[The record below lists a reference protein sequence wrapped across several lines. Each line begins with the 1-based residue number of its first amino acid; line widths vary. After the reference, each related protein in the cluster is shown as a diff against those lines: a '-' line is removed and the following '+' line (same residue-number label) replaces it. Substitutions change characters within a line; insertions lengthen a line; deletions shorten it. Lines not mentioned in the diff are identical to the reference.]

1 MKNSEEIAKKVFE
14 ERDAHAARRMSRN
27 RRIRKNAAFCAAV
40 CTFCMAVAGVG
51 YFRSMQRNLLTAPMD
66 AKNEKTEAF
75 QKCPPEENE
84 TAVQM
89 PSMHSDIPETLIL
102 TLPVQSV
109 QTETVTTQ
117 ASTETVSSSADTFI
131 SELTEAPP
139 IQTEVTLPETAPTEE
154 WTTEEFI
161 EVPQWDEKTISE
173 KFLEFTANDT
183 VFGSQCSS
191 ISSEYVG
198 EKLYDATVM
207 GYDDY
212 ADEVRYADASVHRI
226 SGISEN
232 CAVAVRF
239 RGYDTGYV
247 YTNRNYSPETLGEL
261 MDAVNLVET
270 ISFHTFYPAQGGSIT
285 EFDRSLL
292 MNLLNEH
299 RELARLDDDG
309 FHKPLFS
316 VSTSVELLGIRNKSL
331 KITEDGYLTTN
342 IMEWGYVFYIGE
354 ATAAEIARAFGIE
367 AADTPIPTDTDA
379 AVQTTPA
386 NEVIAGEM
394 AIES

>member
-14 ERDAHAARRMSRN
+14 ERDTHAARRMSRN
-27 RRIRKNAAFCAAV
+27 RRIRKNAVFCAAV
-40 CTFCMAVAGVG
+40 CTFCMAVVGVG
-51 YFRSMQRNLLTAPMD
+51 YFQSMQRNLLTAPMD

-89 PSMHSDIPETLIL
+89 TSMHSEIPETPIL

-117 ASTETVSSSADTFI
+117 ASTETVSSSADMFV
-131 SELTEAPP
+131 SEPTEAPL
-139 IQTEVTLPETAPTEE
+139 IQTEVTLPETAP
-154 WTTEEFI
+154 TEEFI

-173 KFLEFTANDT
+173 KFLEFTANDA
-183 VFGSQCSS
+183 VFVSKCSS

-226 SGISEN
+226 SSISEN

-247 YTNRNYSPETLGEL
+247 YTNRNYFPETLGEL
-261 MDAVNLVET
+261 MDAVNLMET
-270 ISFHTFYPAQGGSIT
+270 ISFHTFYPAQDGSIT
-285 EFDRSLL
+285 EYEHSLL
-292 MNLLNEH
+292 LDLLNEH
-299 RELARLDDDG
+299 RELVRLEDDS

-354 ATAAEIARAFGIE
+354 EAAAEIARAFGIE
-367 AADTPIPTDTDA
+367 AADTPITTDTDA

-386 NEVIAGEM
+386 NEVMTGEM

>member
-1 MKNSEEIAKKVFE
+1 
-14 ERDAHAARRMSRN
+14 
-27 RRIRKNAAFCAAV
+27 
-40 CTFCMAVAGVG
+40 
-51 YFRSMQRNLLTAPMD
+51 
-66 AKNEKTEAF
+66 
-75 QKCPPEENE
+75 
-84 TAVQM
+84 
-89 PSMHSDIPETLIL
+89 
-102 TLPVQSV
+102 
-109 QTETVTTQ
+109 
-117 ASTETVSSSADTFI
+117 
-131 SELTEAPP
+131 
-139 IQTEVTLPETAPTEE
+139 
-154 WTTEEFI
+154 
-161 EVPQWDEKTISE
+161 
-173 KFLEFTANDT
+173 
-183 VFGSQCSS
+183 
-191 ISSEYVG
+191 
-198 EKLYDATVM
+198 TVM

-270 ISFHTFYPAQGGSIT
+270 ISFHTFYPAQDGSIT
-285 EFDRSLL
+285 EYEHGLL
-292 MNLLNEH
+292 LDLLNEH
-299 RELARLDDDG
+299 RELVRLDDDG

-367 AADTPIPTDTDA
+367 AADTLIPTDTDA

-386 NEVIAGEM
+386 NEVIAVEM